1 MCILWVKHHFKHAF
15 RGGKNGSSEKKNENT
30 NRSHLNA
37 SGVHLDTMYFIL
49 IYKNTQKEVLYLKPS
64 LIWLDATNYSLDLVQ
79 INKTTVQDSDEAPY
93 VLCCTIYVP
102 I

>member
-1 MCILWVKHHFKHAF
+1 MLLEA
-15 RGGKNGSSEKKNENT
+15 GKKEAQKRKMKIQIG
-30 NRSHLNA
+30 A
-37 SGVHLDTMYFIL
+37 IWMLDTMYLIL

-79 INKTTVQDSDEAPY
+79 VNKTTVQDSDEAPY